1 MSVNSKTHRTSRS
14 KIPATRF
21 TTEHIE
27 PHKRFD
33 AWRNSIGVFLDV
45 RLPST
50 GASAFE
56 AKAEGYLLDD
66 VFLSRCRASAQK
78 FDRPE
83 VKIARDSIDHYM
95 IQLVL
100 GGRIDMDHGEQ
111 HLVAPTGGL
120 IAFDL
125 SDVMDTFNSDF
136 DVLSI
141 IVPRRRLA
149 PLLANPDGQQGAQ
162 VDPETGS
169 GKLLANFLVTLFSV
183 APTLS
188 QAEASLA
195 ARSLLDLVA
204 LAFNGVALRTG
215 DLPELAQQAELMRVQ
230 NFIKERLPLP
240 QLEPTFVAEGVGMS
254 RAQLYRLFAPIGG
267 VAEYIREQRL
277 RRCLA
282 DLLSARNT
290 HRQIA
295 DIAYSW
301 GFHDPVYFA
310 KAFKSR
316 FGRTPSEAREAALSS
331 APRDRRGNELATGDH
346 LYEEWISGLA

>member
-1 MSVNSKTHRTSRS
+1 MTTDSKTHRTSRS

-21 TTEHIE
+21 TTDHLAPDE
-27 PHKRFD
+27 RFD
-33 AWRNSIGVFLDV
+33 AWRDSIGVFLDA

-50 GASAFE
+50 GASTFHANV
-56 AKAEGYLLDD
+56 EGYLLED
-66 VFLSRCRASAQK
+66 VFLSRCKAGTQK
-78 FDRPE
+78 FDRPAA
-83 VKIARDSIDHYM
+83 KIAQDSIDHYM

-100 GGRIDMDHGEQ
+100 AGRIDMDHAGH

-149 PLLANPDGQQGAQ
+149 PLLANPDDQQGAQ
-162 VDPETGS
+162 VSPETGS
-169 GKLLANFLVTLFSV
+169 GKLLANYLVTLFSV
-183 APTLS
+183 ASTLT

-204 LAFNGVALRTG
+204 LAFNGAALRTG

-230 NFIKERLPLP
+230 SFIKERLPLA
-240 QLEPTFVAEGVGMS
+240 QLEPAFVAEGVGMS
-254 RAQLYRLFAPIGG
+254 RAQLYRLFAPVGG

-282 DLLSARNT
+282 DLLSARNA

-295 DIAYSW
+295 DVAYSW
-301 GFHDPVYFA
+301 GFRDPIYFA

-316 FGRTPSEAREAALSS
+316 FGRTPSEARDMALSS
-331 APRDRRGNELATGDH
+331 ELRDRKGYELGTGDR
-346 LYEEWISGLA
+346 LFEEWIAGLA